1 MPQIHQTA
9 DVVSS
14 AKIGEGTAIWHYAQV
29 REDCIIGANV
39 TIGRGVYIG
48 RGVCIGA
55 NSKIQNYALVYEP
68 AFLEPGVF
76 IGPGAILTNDEY
88 PRSVNSDGSQKTAS
102 DWDATG
108 VTIREGASIGAGSI
122 CIAPLEIGAW
132 ALVAAGSI
140 VDKNVPAFALVAGVP
155 ARRIR
160 WVGKAG
166 VPLTDEGAG
175 QFTCPKTGARY
186 NEFDANTLVEIDK

>member
-14 AKIGEGTAIWHYAQV
+14 AQIGEGTAIWHYAQV

-39 TIGRGVYIG
+39 IIGRGVYIG

-88 PRSVNSDGSQKTAS
+88 PRSVNSDGSQKKAS

-108 VTIREGASIGAGSI
+108 VTIREGASVGAGSI
-122 CIAPLEIGAW
+122 CIAPVEIGAW

-140 VDKNVPAFALVAGVP
+140 VNRNVPAFALVAGVP

-166 VPLTDEGAG
+166 VPLIDEGAG
-175 QFTCPKTGARY
+175 QFTCPKTGERY
-186 NEFDANTLVEIDK
+186 SECDANTLVEVDK

>member
-1 MPQIHQTA
+1 MPQIHETA
-9 DVVSS
+9 DVANS
-14 AKIGEGTAIWHYAQV
+14 ANIGEGTAIWHYAQV

-76 IGPGAILTNDEY
+76 IGPGAILTNDQY

-122 CIAPLEIGAW
+122 CVAPVEIGAW

-186 NEFDANTLVEIDK
+186 NEFGANTLVEIDT